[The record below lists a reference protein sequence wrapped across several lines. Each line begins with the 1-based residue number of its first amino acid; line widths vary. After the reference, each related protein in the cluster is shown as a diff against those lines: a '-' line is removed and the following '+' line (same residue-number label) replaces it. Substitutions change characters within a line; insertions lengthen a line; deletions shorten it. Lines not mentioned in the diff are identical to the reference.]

1 MCATSSVQRGVY
13 QSHSSNQLY
22 VYIGGEGSLEEERK
36 TCMY

>member
-13 QSHSSNQLY
+13 QSHCSNQLY